1 MCDGEGWCAVNEDA
15 SAFPEPGSP
24 GWMRVQGHPDV
35 ARMEVVGRTLRV
47 RLVSGVELEWRRDDD
62 SVDDRSHA

>member
-1 MCDGEGWCAVNEDA
+1 MSEDA

-24 GWMRVQGHPDV
+24 GWMRVLGHPDV
-35 ARMEVVGRTLRV
+35 TWMEVVGRTVRV